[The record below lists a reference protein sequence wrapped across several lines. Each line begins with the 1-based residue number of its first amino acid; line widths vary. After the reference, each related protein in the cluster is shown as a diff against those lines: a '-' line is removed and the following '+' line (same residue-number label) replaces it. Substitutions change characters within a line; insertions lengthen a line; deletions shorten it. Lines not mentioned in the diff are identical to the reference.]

1 MAKIW
6 GSEGSKS
13 GVSGVKIWGSEASE
27 SGKKSARKCQI
38 LGFLTP
44 YKTVDSGILGFWEN
58 RWFLIPGIDR
68 KKCRFHK
75 KKCLLANVEQ
85 KNTVSWGIVHAKPE
99 IGPLLGRSFE
109 KWNVL

>member
-6 GSEGSKS
+6 GFEGSKS
-13 GVSGVKIWGSEASE
+13 GVSEVKIWVSEASE

-44 YKTVDSGILGFWEN
+44 YKAVDSGIPRIRDFRKSLSHGADLEKCGFPE
-58 RWFLIPGIDR
+58 
-68 KKCRFHK
+68 
-75 KKCLLANVEQ
+75 KKCLLANVGQ
-85 KNTVSWGIVHAKPE
+85 KITVSWGIVHAKPK